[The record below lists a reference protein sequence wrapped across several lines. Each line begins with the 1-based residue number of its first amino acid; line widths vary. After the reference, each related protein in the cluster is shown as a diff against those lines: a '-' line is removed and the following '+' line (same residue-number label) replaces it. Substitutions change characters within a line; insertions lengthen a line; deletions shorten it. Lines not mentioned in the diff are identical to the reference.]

1 MDFVHDLLD
10 EIALEGLDGITIEA
24 LWTRLNHRQRN
35 KQFSLALDEDGK
47 AFLWQRIALLP
58 DLSFYELPRF
68 EMINWSADCDWMLLT
83 RFAAYHLI
91 VSIV

>member
-68 EMINWSADCDWMLLT
+68 EMIN
-83 RFAAYHLI
+83 
-91 VSIV
+91 